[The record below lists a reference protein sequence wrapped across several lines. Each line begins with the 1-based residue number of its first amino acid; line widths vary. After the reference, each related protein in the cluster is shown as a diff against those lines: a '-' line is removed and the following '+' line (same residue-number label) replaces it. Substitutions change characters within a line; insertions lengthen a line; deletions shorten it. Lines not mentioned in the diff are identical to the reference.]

1 MKRFLFIAP
10 LAALLLAACEQQPKG
25 PTQAEYYALMAER
38 DSLSGHM
45 AELQDIIGGVTSS
58 LDSIDTQEG
67 LLFVKNED
75 GTRATKKQIM
85 ARIKSYKELLERQ
98 RQQLAEMEQQQK
110 SDKKGIRE
118 LNVIIGRLRQ
128 EIYDKEQKIAELER
142 DLNTSRKNI
151 EELQTIVVQTKQIA
165 STTAEERDALQ
176 EIATA
181 QDEIINQGFFM
192 VGTKREL
199 KDLGVVK
206 GVFRTKTDYAN
217 LDQSKFTKID
227 IREFTEISVN
237 GKSAKL
243 VTEKP
248 ANSYV
253 LVENGDGTCTLKIT
267 DPTAF
272 WQSSQFLIIQV
283 K

>member
-1 MKRFLFIAP
+1 M
-10 LAALLLAACEQQPKG
+10 LLLTACEQEPKG

-38 DSLSGHM
+38 DSLAGHM
-45 AELQDIIGGVTSS
+45 TELQDIIGGVTTS

-85 ARIKSYKELLERQ
+85 ARIQSYKELLERQ
-98 RQQLAEMEQQQK
+98 REQLAEMEKKQK

-118 LNVIIGRLRQ
+118 LNTIIGRLRQ

-142 DLNTSRKNI
+142 DLSTSRKNI
-151 EELQTIVVQTKQIA
+151 EELQTIVVQTKEIA

-199 KDLGVVK
+199 KDMGVVK
-206 GVFRTKTDYAN
+206 GVFRSKADYAN
-217 LDQSKFTKID
+217 LDDSKFTRID
-227 IREFTEISVN
+227 IREFTEMSIN
-237 GKSAKL
+237 GRSAKL
-243 VTEKP
+243 ITEKP
-248 ANSYV
+248 ADSYV
-253 LVENGDGTCTLKIT
+253 LTDNGNGTCTLKIT
-267 DPTAF
+267 NPTSF

>member
-1 MKRFLFIAP
+1 MKKSLFLLP
-10 LAALLLAACEQQPKG
+10 VLLLTACEQEPKG

-38 DSLSGHM
+38 DSLAGHM
-45 AELQDIIGGVTSS
+45 TELQDIIGGVTTS

-85 ARIKSYKELLERQ
+85 ARIQSYKELLERQ
-98 RQQLAEMEQQQK
+98 REQLAEMEKKQK

-118 LNVIIGRLRQ
+118 LNTIIGRLRQ

-142 DLNTSRKNI
+142 DLSTSRKNI
-151 EELQTIVVQTKQIA
+151 EELQTIVVQTKEIA

-199 KDLGVVK
+199 KDMGVVK
-206 GVFRTKTDYAN
+206 GVFRSKADYAN
-217 LDQSKFTKID
+217 LDDSKFTRID
-227 IREFTEISVN
+227 IREFTEMSIN
-237 GKSAKL
+237 GRSAKL
-243 VTEKP
+243 ITEKP
-248 ANSYV
+248 ADSYV
-253 LVENGDGTCTLKIT
+253 LTDNGNGTCTLKIT
-267 DPTAF
+267 NPTSF

>member
-1 MKRFLFIAP
+1 MKKSLFLLP
-10 LAALLLAACEQQPKG
+10 VLLLTACEQEPKG

-38 DSLSGHM
+38 DSLAGHM
-45 AELQDIIGGVTSS
+45 TELQDIIGGVTTS

-85 ARIKSYKELLERQ
+85 ARIQSYKELLERQ
-98 RQQLAEMEQQQK
+98 REQLAEMEKKQK

-118 LNVIIGRLRQ
+118 LNTIIGRLRQ

-142 DLNTSRKNI
+142 DLSTSRKNI
-151 EELQTIVVQTKQIA
+151 EELQTIVIQTKEIA

-199 KDLGVVK
+199 KDMGVVK
-206 GVFRTKTDYAN
+206 GVFRSKADYAN
-217 LDQSKFTKID
+217 LDDSKFTRID
-227 IREFTEISVN
+227 IREFTEMSIN
-237 GKSAKL
+237 GRSAKL
-243 VTEKP
+243 ITEKP
-248 ANSYV
+248 ADSYV
-253 LVENGDGTCTLKIT
+253 LTDNGNGTCTLKIT
-267 DPTAF
+267 NPTSF

>member
-1 MKRFLFIAP
+1 MKKSLYLLP
-10 LAALLLAACEQQPKG
+10 VLLLTACEQEPKG

-38 DSLSGHM
+38 DSLAGHM
-45 AELQDIIGGVTSS
+45 TELQDIIGGVTTS

-85 ARIKSYKELLERQ
+85 ARIQSYKELLERQ
-98 RQQLAEMEQQQK
+98 REQLAEMEKKQK

-118 LNVIIGRLRQ
+118 LNTIIGRLRQ

-142 DLNTSRKNI
+142 DLSTSRKNI
-151 EELQTIVVQTKQIA
+151 EELQTIVVQTKEIA

-199 KDLGVVK
+199 KDMGVVK
-206 GVFRTKTDYAN
+206 GVFRSKADYAN
-217 LDQSKFTKID
+217 LDDSKFTRID
-227 IREFTEISVN
+227 IREFTEMSIN
-237 GKSAKL
+237 GRSAKL
-243 VTEKP
+243 ITEKP
-248 ANSYV
+248 ADSYV
-253 LVENGDGTCTLKIT
+253 LTDNGNGTCTLKIT
-267 DPTAF
+267 NPTSF

>member
-1 MKRFLFIAP
+1 MKKTLFLLP
-10 LAALLLAACEQQPKG
+10 ALLLTACEQQPKG

-85 ARIKSYKELLERQ
+85 ARIQSYKELLERQ
-98 RQQLAEMEQQQK
+98 REQLADLEKKQK

-118 LNVIIGRLRQ
+118 LNAIIGRLRQ
-128 EIYDKEQKIAELER
+128 EIADKEDKIAALEQ

-151 EELQTIVVQTKQIA
+151 EELQTILVQTKEIA
-165 STTAEERDALQ
+165 SNTAQERDALQ
-176 EIATA
+176 EIANA
-181 QDEIINQGFFM
+181 QDAIINQGFFM

-199 KDLGVVK
+199 KDLGVVR
-206 GVFRTKTDYAN
+206 GVFRSKADYAN
-217 LDQSKFTKID
+217 LDQSKFTCID
-227 IREFTEISVN
+227 IREFTEITVN
-237 GKSAKL
+237 GRSAKL

-248 ANSYV
+248 ASSYI
-253 LVENGDGTCTLKIT
+253 LNDNGNGTCTLKIVN
-267 DPTAF
+267 PTSF

>member
-1 MKRFLFIAP
+1 MKKSLFLLP
-10 LAALLLAACEQQPKG
+10 VLLLTACEQEPKG

-38 DSLSGHM
+38 DSLAGHM
-45 AELQDIIGGVTSS
+45 TELQDIIGGVTTS

-85 ARIKSYKELLERQ
+85 ARIQSYKELLERQ
-98 RQQLAEMEQQQK
+98 REQLAEMEKKQK

-118 LNVIIGRLRQ
+118 LNTIIGRLRQ

-142 DLNTSRKNI
+142 DLSTSRKNI
-151 EELQTIVVQTKQIA
+151 EELQTIVVQTKAIA

-199 KDLGVVK
+199 KDMGVVK
-206 GVFRTKTDYAN
+206 GVFRSKADYAN
-217 LDQSKFTKID
+217 LDDSKFTRID
-227 IREFTEISVN
+227 IREFTEMSIN
-237 GKSAKL
+237 GRSAKL
-243 VTEKP
+243 ITEKP
-248 ANSYV
+248 ADSYV
-253 LVENGDGTCTLKIT
+253 LTDNGNGTCTLKIT
-267 DPTAF
+267 NPTSF